1 MNRKAV
7 VFLADGMADEPLTE
21 LGGKTPLEA
30 ASSPAMDEIARE
42 GVNGTFLT
50 LPEGLPTSSDVA
62 NMSVLGFYPER
73 NYPGRGPIEAASQ
86 EIPLGP
92 DDVAFRCNLV
102 YVSSDGFLR
111 DYSAGH
117 IDNAVSS
124 RLIAA
129 LQEKFGNDEVTF
141 YPGVSYRNLLVLHG
155 KKFSDKVNYFK
166 PDSSQDLPLSELQL
180 SPADDSPEAAY
191 TVKFLKAL
199 DESTAAFLA
208 DHPLNYGKAA
218 PANRIWPWSPGR
230 RPNLAPFSELY
241 SGRRGAIIS
250 AVDVIKGIGK
260 CSKMTVI
267 DVPGATGFI
276 DTNYQGKVDAAL
288 AALKDHD
295 LVYVHVEAIDECSHL
310 GDLKLKLKAIE
321 DFDSKIVAPIRAALK
336 NQPINFA
343 VLPDH
348 PVPIKLRKH
357 TRTPVPL
364 AICGPDFQP
373 DSVQSFS
380 ERLAPTGSLGL
391 LRGNAL
397 IHSLLL
403 SFHEKRK

>member
-30 ASSPAMDEIARE
+30 ASTPAMDEIARE

-73 NYPGRGPIEAASQ
+73 NYPGRGPIEAVSQ

-102 YVSSDGFLR
+102 YVSSDGVLR

-141 YPGVSYRNLLVLHG
+141 HPGVSYRNLLVLHG

-166 PDSSQDLPLSELQL
+166 PDSSQDLPLSELQP

-218 PANRIWPWSPGR
+218 PVNRIWPWSPGR

>member
-30 ASSPAMDEIARE
+30 ASTPAMDEIARE

-73 NYPGRGPIEAASQ
+73 NYPGRGPIEAVSQ

-102 YVSSDGFLR
+102 YVSSDGVLR

-141 YPGVSYRNLLVLHG
+141 HPGVSYRNLLVLHG

-336 NQPINFA
+336 NQPVNFA